1 MVPVTRPPTHPISPE
16 RLFSLFPE
24 MKKVLKGKD
33 FAHVEEMKR
42 KTSEALKGIK
52 IDNFKHCFE
61 QRKSISMGGCTA
73 SDGEDFEAD

>member
-1 MVPVTRPPTHPISPE
+1 
-16 RLFSLFPE
+16 

-61 QRKSISMGGCTA
+61 QRKSISMGALHQMESTLKWT
-73 SDGEDFEAD
+73 EVYTWKNKYTMFYK